1 MILNIVA
8 AVLIGFGTLC
18 CVISIIGIYRFDYV
32 LTRIHAAAIVDTLGT
47 LCIFLGI
54 ILLKG
59 FGWGSIKILLILAFQ
74 WITGP
79 VLAIE
84 YLLLIGLIVCAIAVN
99 VTKHLLPTVIISVT
113 FGTMLSVVW
122 LLLKAPDLA
131 ITEAAVGVGIETILY
146 LMTIRKVHHFEGI
159 GDETE

>member
-59 FGWGSIKILLILAFQ
+59 FGWASVKILLILAFQ

-79 VLAIE
+79 VSTHRISRVE
-84 YLLLIGLIVCAIAVN
+84 
-99 VTKHLLPTVIISVT
+99 VIT
-113 FGTMLSVVW
+113 NPYF
-122 LLLKAPDLA
+122 
-131 ITEAAVGVGIETILY
+131 
-146 LMTIRKVHHFEGI
+146 
-159 GDETE
+159 DEHCEVK